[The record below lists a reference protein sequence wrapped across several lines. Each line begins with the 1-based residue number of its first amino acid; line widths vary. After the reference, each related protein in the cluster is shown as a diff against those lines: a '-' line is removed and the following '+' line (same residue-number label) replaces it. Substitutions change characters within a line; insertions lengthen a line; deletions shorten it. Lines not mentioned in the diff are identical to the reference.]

1 MKRLMGLLG
10 FKVLLVSLGMFIAT
24 CDANQP
30 IEGMF
35 IMSFL

>member
-1 MKRLMGLLG
+1 MKRLMGFVW

-35 IMSFL
+35 VVSFL